1 LKGQLSMTMDYFDK
15 TTSAILY
22 PKSVS
27 SVLGLQTSEYN
38 AGEVKNTGFE
48 VSLYYRTSIGKLNL
62 GVSPNFSYVKNRVT
76 KLADNKFE
84 DIGKGLFVGQPIGA
98 IYGYVADGIFKDA
111 ADVAS
116 YPTQPIT
123 GEPGLIRFKDIN
135 GPDGV
140 PDGIVDATYD
150 RKVIGSTT
158 PKYYFGAKFTAD
170 YKGFDFSV
178 FLQGMGGFE
187 KQMGSYMA
195 FAFYNSGQ
203 IQKWQA
209 EGAWTDANP
218 NPNAVY
224 PRLSNLN
231 MGSEN
236 VQSSTFWNRNAS
248 FLRVKNLQL
257 GYTIPKKIMQNIG
270 LSNLRIFYSG
280 QNLLS
285 FNHFYTGWDPEMYQS
300 TGDQPNFYPITSVN
314 TFGINVKF

>member
-1 LKGQLSMTMDYFDK
+1 
-15 TTSAILY
+15 
-22 PKSVS
+22 
-27 SVLGLQTSEYN
+27 
-38 AGEVKNTGFE
+38 
-48 VSLYYRTSIGKLNL
+48 
-62 GVSPNFSYVKNRVT
+62 
-76 KLADNKFE
+76 
-84 DIGKGLFVGQPIGA
+84 
-98 IYGYVADGIFKDA
+98 
-111 ADVAS
+111 
-116 YPTQPIT
+116 
-123 GEPGLIRFKDIN
+123 
-135 GPDGV
+135 
-140 PDGIVDATYD
+140 
-150 RKVIGSTT
+150 
-158 PKYYFGAKFTAD
+158 
-170 YKGFDFSV
+170 
-178 FLQGMGGFE
+178 
-187 KQMGSYMA
+187 MGSYMA

-224 PRLSNLN
+224 PKLSNLN

-248 FLRVKNLQL
+248 FLRVKNIQL